1 MAITIRNT
9 FADVVA
15 IQKPLVLT
23 ATSTNTSR
31 AKFRYVLTVDIN
43 GIQAVKLKQQKNQN
57 NWVHFDISRVIE
69 DYLKETNETDDATPV
84 SIHKTLTGNELN
96 DSAKFIELNCYEEYA
111 TSADAN
117 PVEFPSTGNAA
128 DSFLA
133 INTTSQFTDGVIPT
147 LAGVY
152 EFNNDA
158 TKISWLSNMP
168 TTSKT
173 RAGEYQVASIL
184 ASGLIAAVST
194 DIEVNY
200 SFYTANGT
208 LILSQDIDRVD
219 IGLEPF
225 VAVKSS
231 ANADKLYQSIPVG
244 YQNLEEQTFNT
255 SIRPSL
261 QTNLSY
267 YEIGIIDT
275 SGQYNTKTYR
285 FDVVE
290 DCKYTPVQLAWINRL
305 GAWDYYSF
313 ELASIESLKVKRE
326 SIVTPFGNWG
336 GAAIYDYSQFE
347 AGETIYKVE
356 GEKEFTINSDW
367 LEDSSFVWLQELI
380 TSKRVQY
387 VNENGD
393 FSPIILT
400 DTSYS
405 VKKEINQKLNNLQLK
420 FKQANKIR

>member
-1 MAITIRNT
+1 MAITIQNT

-15 IQKPLVLT
+15 HQQPLVLT
-23 ATSTNTSR
+23 ATSTNTAQ
-31 AKFRYVLTVDIN
+31 AKFRYVLTVDVN
-43 GIQAVKLKQQKNQN
+43 GIEVVKLKQQKNQN
-57 NWVHFDISRVIE
+57 NWVHFDISRIIRN
-69 DYLKETNETDDATPV
+69 YLKETNETDDATPV
-84 SIHKTLTGNELN
+84 SIHKTLTANELN

-111 TSADAN
+111 ASADAN
-117 PVEFPSTGNAA
+117 PIEFPSTGNAT

-133 INTTSQFTDGVIPT
+133 IDTTSQFTDGVIPT

-152 EFNNDA
+152 EFNNDT
-158 TKISWLSNMP
+158 TKISWLTNMP

-184 ASGLIAAVST
+184 ASGLIATVST

-244 YQNLEEQTFNT
+244 YQNLEEQTFET
-255 SIRPSL
+255 SMRPSL
-261 QTNLSY
+261 QTNLAY

-285 FDVVE
+285 FDVVQ

-305 GAWDYYSF
+305 GAWDYYTF
-313 ELASIESLKVKRE
+313 ELASIESLKVTRS

-347 AGETIYKVE
+347 AGDTIYKIE

-367 LEDSSFVWLQELI
+367 LDDSSFVWLQELI
-380 TSKRVQY
+380 TSKRVKY

-393 FSPIILT
+393 FSSIILT
-400 DTSYS
+400 DNSFDI
-405 VKKEINQKLNNLQLK
+405 KKEVNTKLNNLQLK
-420 FKQANKIR
+420 FKLGNKIR